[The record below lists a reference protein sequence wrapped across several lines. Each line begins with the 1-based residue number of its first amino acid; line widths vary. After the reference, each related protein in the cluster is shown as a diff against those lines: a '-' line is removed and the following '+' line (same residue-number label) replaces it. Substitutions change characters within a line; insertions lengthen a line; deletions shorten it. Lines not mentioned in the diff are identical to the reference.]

1 MITKLSELENLN
13 IQNKTFLEFLK
24 IKKENK
30 DYIVL
35 FQIGDFFETFLEDAI
50 AFAGACNVVLGKR
63 SFKTVGLL
71 AQAGVNRRYLDI
83 YIKKL
88 LNQNL
93 KVCVCEQIQVDVE
106 ISRIVKRKYTKG
118 TIFENELLETY
129 ENNFLAI
136 LAQNSGIFELSY
148 CDSSCGQFYKTKGDF
163 DEIAQEIF
171 KISPSEL
178 LILKSQKSLLE
189 NKFENLNITFLDD
202 FDLMDLNSDE
212 ILIKYLKD
220 NQKDFFVEL
229 KKPLEYEIK
238 SFMQIDFVTRR
249 TLEITKNRRNFKK
262 EGSLFEILN
271 FTKTPMGFRTLKKF
285 LNEPLLDLVQIKKR
299 QNFVSKLVLNKDK
312 LKEIESSLDGICDL
326 SRLCAK
332 LANSTISLKDLY
344 SISLLAKNISALAKV
359 SNSFDHGFSI
369 FAEEK
374 IAPVLEL
381 TNFLSNAFDCSKEN
395 SIKIKENFNSKLDFL
410 RDNLKNEFLKL
421 QTLEEDLKEK
431 TKIENLK
438 ISYKPTF
445 GYFIELSNKEAQRI
459 LDFSEFE
466 IFQNNKTTSKF
477 KTKTLIEI
485 QEGIFS
491 LKFQIEEIENSIFK
505 DILDKSK
512 KFVQNIRELS
522 FDIGFLDSMYS
533 FSKCAVEYD
542 LSCPEFFEDGFEI
555 KDCFHPILLK
565 TIEKQEKIIKNDT
578 NFEGKNTIILT
589 GANMSGKSTF
599 LKQNAIVSILAQ
611 IGAFVFSKNAK
622 LSIIDRLFFRQ
633 STYDDLL
640 NSKSSFMV
648 EMSDLNFILNNATKN
663 SLVLL
668 DEPLKSTNSKEASA
682 ILMAYLEFFS
692 KNYGA
697 KTIIAT
703 HNFEITT
710 LEDKFP
716 DEFINYFISFENS
729 NNLDKKEQ
737 SRKIKIGRAKE
748 SRALDIALALGF
760 PKEIIEKA
768 TSYARP

>member
-35 FQIGDFFETFLEDAI
+35 FQIGDFFETFLEDAL

-63 SFKTVGLL
+63 TFKTVGLL

-88 LNQNL
+88 LNKNL
-93 KVCVCEQIQVDVE
+93 KVCVCEQIQIDGE
-106 ISRIVKRKYTKG
+106 ISRIIKRKYTKG

-129 ENNFLAI
+129 ENNFLATVI
-136 LAQNSGIFELSY
+136 ENSRVFELSY

-178 LILKSQKSLLE
+178 LILKSQKSLFE

-285 LNEPLLDLVQIKKR
+285 LNEPLLDLAQIIKR
-299 QNFVSKLVLNKDK
+299 QNFVSKLVLNKEK
-312 LKEIESSLDGICDL
+312 LNEIENLLDGICDL

-344 SISLLAKNISALAKV
+344 SISLLAKNISALAEV

-369 FAEEK
+369 FAKEK
-374 IAPVLEL
+374 IVPVLEL

-395 SIKIKENFNSKLDFL
+395 SINIKENFNSKLDFL
-410 RDNLKNEFLKL
+410 RDNLKNEFSKL

-445 GYFIELSNKEAQRI
+445 GYFVELSNKEAAHV

-485 QEGIFS
+485 QEKIFS

-542 LSCPEFFEDGFEI
+542 LSCPEFFDDGFEV

-611 IGAFVFSKNAK
+611 IGTFVFSKNAK

-682 ILMAYLEFFS
+682 ILMAYLEYFS

-748 SRALDIALALGF
+748 SKALDIALALDF